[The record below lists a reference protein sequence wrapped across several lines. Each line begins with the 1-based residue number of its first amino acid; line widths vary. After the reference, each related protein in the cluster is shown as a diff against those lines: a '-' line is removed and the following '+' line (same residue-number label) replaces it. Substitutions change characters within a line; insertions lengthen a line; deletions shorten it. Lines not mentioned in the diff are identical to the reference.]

1 MNNTN
6 KNLKKNYNHVIIKII
21 CEIWR
26 ENMNK
31 KIIAI
36 VLLILI
42 ISAQFMTLYAKDE
55 FANIKAKVVK
65 LDKIEDVAQ
74 DEEAS
79 TTERIQKVTIKILEG
94 EYENEEYELD
104 YTISENINNKNSKAQ
119 LKDNQVIFVTIE
131 SNDGEISN
139 VKVIESSKQ
148 NYFIYMIVFS
158 CLLILLIGKK
168 KAIKPLILFS
178 FLILYIFLYVIS
190 VKNNSNII
198 FMTFVFSTLINITIT
213 ISMNGFSS
221 KTISSMFSCLVGS
234 FLSGI
239 IIFTLYNVT
248 GLNGNI
254 MNVEIGNVSIGL
266 KELIASGAILTS
278 TGVCSISASVLTK
291 ELEGLKVLNPEIKV
305 KELYKKGN
313 EKGIEHVT
321 KIFSFIILIYL
332 CNSMLL
338 VSYIQNYTIN
348 NENIFITI
356 LYLFSIFIS
365 SLLIIPIVS
374 FTYVELN
381 KYKIYYKT
389 KSSNIIDGQRSLKL

>member
-1 MNNTN
+1 
-6 KNLKKNYNHVIIKII
+6 
-21 CEIWR
+21 
-26 ENMNK
+26 MNK

-65 LDKIEDVAQ
+65 LDKIEDVTQ

-79 TTERIQKVTIKILEG
+79 TTKRIQKVTINILEG

-168 KAIKPLILFS
+168 KAIKPIVLFS
-178 FLILYIFLYVIS
+178 FLILYVFLYVIS

-254 MNVEIGNVSIGL
+254 MNVEIGNVAIGL

-278 TGVCSISASVLTK
+278 TGICSISASVLTK

-313 EKGIEHVT
+313 EKGIEHIT
-321 KIFSFIILIYL
+321 KIFSFIILVYL

>member
-1 MNNTN
+1 
-6 KNLKKNYNHVIIKII
+6 
-21 CEIWR
+21 
-26 ENMNK
+26 MNK

-65 LDKIEDVAQ
+65 LDKIEDVTQ

-79 TTERIQKVTIKILEG
+79 TTKRIQKVTINILEG

-168 KAIKPLILFS
+168 KAIKPIVLFS
-178 FLILYIFLYVIS
+178 FLILYVFLYVIS

-198 FMTFVFSTLINITIT
+198 FITFVFSTLINITIT

-254 MNVEIGNVSIGL
+254 MNVEIGNVAIGL

-278 TGVCSISASVLTK
+278 TGICSISASVLTK

-313 EKGIEHVT
+313 EKGIEHIT

>member
-1 MNNTN
+1 
-6 KNLKKNYNHVIIKII
+6 
-21 CEIWR
+21 
-26 ENMNK
+26 MNK

>member
-1 MNNTN
+1 
-6 KNLKKNYNHVIIKII
+6 
-21 CEIWR
+21 
-26 ENMNK
+26 MNK

-79 TTERIQKVTIKILEG
+79 TTKRIQKVTIKILEG

-178 FLILYIFLYVIS
+178 FLVLYVFLYVIS

>member
-1 MNNTN
+1 
-6 KNLKKNYNHVIIKII
+6 
-21 CEIWR
+21 
-26 ENMNK
+26 MNK

-79 TTERIQKVTIKILEG
+79 TTKRIQKVTIKILEG

-139 VKVIESSKQ
+139 VKVIESSRQ

-178 FLILYIFLYVIS
+178 FLVLYIFLYVIS

-254 MNVEIGNVSIGL
+254 MNVEIGNVAIGL
-266 KELIASGAILTS
+266 KELIASGVILTS
-278 TGVCSISASVLTK
+278 TGICSISASVLTK

-313 EKGIEHVT
+313 EKGIEHIT

-374 FTYVELN
+374 FTYVEMN

-389 KSSNIIDGQRSLKL
+389 KSSNIRDGQRSLKL

>member
-1 MNNTN
+1 
-6 KNLKKNYNHVIIKII
+6 
-21 CEIWR
+21 
-26 ENMNK
+26 MNK

-65 LDKIEDVAQ
+65 LDKIEDVTQ

-79 TTERIQKVTIKILEG
+79 TTKRIQKVTINILEG

-148 NYFIYMIVFS
+148 NYFIYMIIFS

-178 FLILYIFLYVIS
+178 FLVLYIFLYVIS

-198 FMTFVFSTLINITIT
+198 FITFVFSTLINITIT

-254 MNVEIGNVSIGL
+254 MNVEIGNVAIGL

-278 TGVCSISASVLTK
+278 TGICSISASVLTK

-313 EKGIEHVT
+313 EKGIEHIT
-321 KIFSFIILIYL
+321 KIFSFIILVYL

>member
-1 MNNTN
+1 
-6 KNLKKNYNHVIIKII
+6 
-21 CEIWR
+21 
-26 ENMNK
+26 MNK

-65 LDKIEDVAQ
+65 LDKIEDVTQ

-79 TTERIQKVTIKILEG
+79 TTKRIQKVTINILEG

-178 FLILYIFLYVIS
+178 FLVLYIFLYVIS

-198 FMTFVFSTLINITIT
+198 FITFVFSTLINITIT

-254 MNVEIGNVSIGL
+254 MNVEIGNVAIGL

-278 TGVCSISASVLTK
+278 TGICSISASVLTK

-313 EKGIEHVT
+313 EKGIEHIT
-321 KIFSFIILIYL
+321 KIFSFVILIYL

>member
-1 MNNTN
+1 
-6 KNLKKNYNHVIIKII
+6 
-21 CEIWR
+21 
-26 ENMNK
+26 MNK

-42 ISAQFMTLYAKDE
+42 ISAQFITLYAKDE

-79 TTERIQKVTIKILEG
+79 TTKRIQKVTIKILEG

-178 FLILYIFLYVIS
+178 FLVLYIFLYVIS

-254 MNVEIGNVSIGL
+254 MNVEIGNVAIGL
-266 KELIASGAILTS
+266 KELIASGVILTS
-278 TGVCSISASVLTK
+278 TGICSISASVLTK

-313 EKGIEHVT
+313 EKGIEHIT

>member
-1 MNNTN
+1 
-6 KNLKKNYNHVIIKII
+6 
-21 CEIWR
+21 
-26 ENMNK
+26 MNK

-321 KIFSFIILIYL
+321 KIFSFIIF
-332 CNSMLL
+332 
-338 VSYIQNYTIN
+338 VS
-348 NENIFITI
+348 
-356 LYLFSIFIS
+356 
-365 SLLIIPIVS
+365 
-374 FTYVELN
+374 
-381 KYKIYYKT
+381 
-389 KSSNIIDGQRSLKL
+389 

>member
-1 MNNTN
+1 
-6 KNLKKNYNHVIIKII
+6 
-21 CEIWR
+21 
-26 ENMNK
+26 MNK

-65 LDKIEDVAQ
+65 LDKIEDVTQ

-79 TTERIQKVTIKILEG
+79 TTKRIQKVTINILEG

-148 NYFIYMIVFS
+148 NYFIYMIIFS

-178 FLILYIFLYVIS
+178 FLVLYIFLYVIS

-198 FMTFVFSTLINITIT
+198 FITFVFSTLINITIT

-254 MNVEIGNVSIGL
+254 MNVEIGNVAIGL
-266 KELIASGAILTS
+266 KELIASGVILTS
-278 TGVCSISASVLTK
+278 TGICSISASVLTK

-313 EKGIEHVT
+313 EKGIEHIT

>member
-1 MNNTN
+1 
-6 KNLKKNYNHVIIKII
+6 
-21 CEIWR
+21 
-26 ENMNK
+26 MNK

-79 TTERIQKVTIKILEG
+79 TTKRIQKITIKILEG

-131 SNDGEISN
+131 SNDGEIGN

-178 FLILYIFLYVIS
+178 FLVLYVFLYVIS

-239 IIFTLYNVT
+239 IIFTLYDVT

-278 TGVCSISASVLTK
+278 TGICSISASVLTK

-356 LYLFSIFIS
+356 LYLFSIFIG

>member
-1 MNNTN
+1 
-6 KNLKKNYNHVIIKII
+6 
-21 CEIWR
+21 
-26 ENMNK
+26 MNK

-79 TTERIQKVTIKILEG
+79 TTKRIQKVTIKILEG

-119 LKDNQVIFVTIE
+119 LKENQVIFVTIE

-178 FLILYIFLYVIS
+178 FLVLYVFLYVIS

-278 TGVCSISASVLTK
+278 TGICSISASVLTK

>member
-1 MNNTN
+1 
-6 KNLKKNYNHVIIKII
+6 
-21 CEIWR
+21 
-26 ENMNK
+26 MNK

-55 FANIKAKVVK
+55 FVNIKAKVVK
-65 LDKIEDVAQ
+65 LDKIEDVTQ

-79 TTERIQKVTIKILEG
+79 TTKRIQKVTIKILEG

-168 KAIKPLILFS
+168 KAIKPIVLFS
-178 FLILYIFLYVIS
+178 FLILYVFLYVIS

-278 TGVCSISASVLTK
+278 TGICSISASVLTK

-313 EKGIEHVT
+313 EKGIEHIT

>member
-1 MNNTN
+1 
-6 KNLKKNYNHVIIKII
+6 
-21 CEIWR
+21 
-26 ENMNK
+26 MNK

-65 LDKIEDVAQ
+65 LDKIEDVTQ

-79 TTERIQKVTIKILEG
+79 TTKRIQKVTINILEG

-168 KAIKPLILFS
+168 KAIKPIVLFS
-178 FLILYIFLYVIS
+178 FLILYVFLYVIS

-198 FMTFVFSTLINITIT
+198 FMTFVFSALINITIS

-278 TGVCSISASVLTK
+278 TGICSISASVLTK

-313 EKGIEHVT
+313 EKGIEHIT

>member
-1 MNNTN
+1 
-6 KNLKKNYNHVIIKII
+6 
-21 CEIWR
+21 
-26 ENMNK
+26 MNK

-42 ISAQFMTLYAKDE
+42 ISAQFITLYAKDE

-79 TTERIQKVTIKILEG
+79 TTKRIQKVTIKILEG

-178 FLILYIFLYVIS
+178 FLVLYMFLYVIS

-254 MNVEIGNVSIGL
+254 MNVEIGNVAIGL
-266 KELIASGAILTS
+266 KELIASGVILTS
-278 TGVCSISASVLTK
+278 TGICSISASVLTK

-313 EKGIEHVT
+313 EKGIEHIT

>member
-1 MNNTN
+1 
-6 KNLKKNYNHVIIKII
+6 
-21 CEIWR
+21 
-26 ENMNK
+26 MNK

-65 LDKIEDVAQ
+65 LDKIEDVTQ

-79 TTERIQKVTIKILEG
+79 TTKRIQKVTINILEG

-178 FLILYIFLYVIS
+178 FLVLYIFLYVIS

-198 FMTFVFSTLINITIT
+198 FITFVFSTLINITIT

-278 TGVCSISASVLTK
+278 TGICSISASVLTK

>member
-1 MNNTN
+1 
-6 KNLKKNYNHVIIKII
+6 
-21 CEIWR
+21 
-26 ENMNK
+26 MNK

-65 LDKIEDVAQ
+65 LDKIEDVTQ

-79 TTERIQKVTIKILEG
+79 TTKRIQKVTINILEG

-148 NYFIYMIVFS
+148 NYFIYMIIFS

-178 FLILYIFLYVIS
+178 FLVLYIFLYVIS

-198 FMTFVFSTLINITIT
+198 FITFVFSTLINITIT

-254 MNVEIGNVSIGL
+254 MNVEIGNVAIGL

-278 TGVCSISASVLTK
+278 TGICSISASVLTK

-313 EKGIEHVT
+313 EKGIEHIT

>member
-1 MNNTN
+1 
-6 KNLKKNYNHVIIKII
+6 
-21 CEIWR
+21 
-26 ENMNK
+26 MNK

-74 DEEAS
+74 NEEAS
-79 TTERIQKVTIKILEG
+79 TTKRIQKVTIKILEG

-178 FLILYIFLYVIS
+178 FLVLYIFLYVIS

-254 MNVEIGNVSIGL
+254 MNVEIGNVAIGL
-266 KELIASGAILTS
+266 KELIASGVILTS
-278 TGVCSISASVLTK
+278 TGICSISASVLTK

-313 EKGIEHVT
+313 EKGIEHIT

>member
-1 MNNTN
+1 
-6 KNLKKNYNHVIIKII
+6 
-21 CEIWR
+21 
-26 ENMNK
+26 MNK

-65 LDKIEDVAQ
+65 LDKIEDVTQ

-79 TTERIQKVTIKILEG
+79 TTKRIQKVTINILEG

-148 NYFIYMIVFS
+148 NYFIYMIIFS

-178 FLILYIFLYVIS
+178 FLVLYIFLYVIS

-198 FMTFVFSTLINITIT
+198 FITFVFSTLINITIT

-254 MNVEIGNVSIGL
+254 MNVEIGNVAIGL

-278 TGVCSISASVLTK
+278 TGICSISASVLTK

-321 KIFSFIILIYL
+321 KIFSFVILIYL

>member
-1 MNNTN
+1 
-6 KNLKKNYNHVIIKII
+6 
-21 CEIWR
+21 
-26 ENMNK
+26 MNK
-31 KIIAI
+31 KIITI

-65 LDKIEDVAQ
+65 LDKIEDVTQ

-79 TTERIQKVTIKILEG
+79 TTKRIQKVTIKILEG

-178 FLILYIFLYVIS
+178 FLILYVFLYVIS

-254 MNVEIGNVSIGL
+254 MNVKIGNVAIGL
-266 KELIASGAILTS
+266 KELIASGVILTS
-278 TGVCSISASVLTK
+278 TGICSISASVLTK

-313 EKGIEHVT
+313 EKGIEHIT

>member
-1 MNNTN
+1 
-6 KNLKKNYNHVIIKII
+6 
-21 CEIWR
+21 
-26 ENMNK
+26 MNK

-65 LDKIEDVAQ
+65 LDKIEDVTQ

-79 TTERIQKVTIKILEG
+79 TTKRIQKVTINILEG

-168 KAIKPLILFS
+168 KAIKPIVLFS
-178 FLILYIFLYVIS
+178 FLILYVFLYVIS

-278 TGVCSISASVLTK
+278 TGICSISASVLTK

>member
-1 MNNTN
+1 
-6 KNLKKNYNHVIIKII
+6 
-21 CEIWR
+21 
-26 ENMNK
+26 MNK

-42 ISAQFMTLYAKDE
+42 ISAQFITLYAKDE

-79 TTERIQKVTIKILEG
+79 TTKRIQKVTIKILEG

-178 FLILYIFLYVIS
+178 FLVLYIFLYVIS

-198 FMTFVFSTLINITIT
+198 FMTFVFSTLINITIS

-266 KELIASGAILTS
+266 KELIASGVILTS
-278 TGVCSISASVLTK
+278 TGICSISASVLTK

-313 EKGIEHVT
+313 EKGIEHIT

>member
-1 MNNTN
+1 
-6 KNLKKNYNHVIIKII
+6 
-21 CEIWR
+21 
-26 ENMNK
+26 MNK

-42 ISAQFMTLYAKDE
+42 ISTQFITLYAKDE

-79 TTERIQKVTIKILEG
+79 TTKRIQKVTIKILEG

-178 FLILYIFLYVIS
+178 FLVLYIFLYVIS

-266 KELIASGAILTS
+266 KELIASGVILTS
-278 TGVCSISASVLTK
+278 TGICSISASVLTK

-305 KELYKKGN
+305 KELYEKGN
-313 EKGIEHVT
+313 EKGIEHIT
-321 KIFSFIILIYL
+321 KIFSFIILVYL

>member
-1 MNNTN
+1 
-6 KNLKKNYNHVIIKII
+6 
-21 CEIWR
+21 
-26 ENMNK
+26 MNK

-79 TTERIQKVTIKILEG
+79 TTKRIQKVTIKILEG

-131 SNDGEISN
+131 SNDGEIGN

-178 FLILYIFLYVIS
+178 FLVLHVFLYVIS

-278 TGVCSISASVLTK
+278 TGICSISASVLTK

>member
-1 MNNTN
+1 
-6 KNLKKNYNHVIIKII
+6 
-21 CEIWR
+21 
-26 ENMNK
+26 MNK

-79 TTERIQKVTIKILEG
+79 TTKRIQKVTIKILEG

-139 VKVIESSKQ
+139 VKVIESSRQ

-178 FLILYIFLYVIS
+178 FLVLYIFLYVIS

-254 MNVEIGNVSIGL
+254 MNVEIGNVAIGL
-266 KELIASGAILTS
+266 KELIASGVILTS
-278 TGVCSISASVLTK
+278 TGICSISASVLTK

-313 EKGIEHVT
+313 EKGIEHIT

>member
-1 MNNTN
+1 MCGN
-6 KNLKKNYNHVIIKII
+6 I
-21 CEIWR
+21 CPYCNCRSEPAAVYHSG
-26 ENMNK
+26 EGK
-31 KIIAI
+31 GTK
-36 VLLILI
+36 
-42 ISAQFMTLYAKDE
+42 
-55 FANIKAKVVK
+55 
-65 LDKIEDVAQ
+65 
-74 DEEAS
+74 
-79 TTERIQKVTIKILEG
+79 RIQKVTINILEG

-148 NYFIYMIVFS
+148 NYFIYMIIFS

-178 FLILYIFLYVIS
+178 FLVLYIFLYVIS

-198 FMTFVFSTLINITIT
+198 FITFVFSTLINITIT

-254 MNVEIGNVSIGL
+254 MNVEIGNVAIGL

-278 TGVCSISASVLTK
+278 TGICSISASVLTK

-313 EKGIEHVT
+313 EKGIEHIT

-338 VSYIQNYTIN
+338 VSYIQKAPQPVRA
-348 NENIFITI
+348 
-356 LYLFSIFIS
+356 SPSAS
-365 SLLIIPIVS
+365 SARRPS
-374 FTYVELN
+374 
-381 KYKIYYKT
+381 
-389 KSSNIIDGQRSLKL
+389 G

>member
-1 MNNTN
+1 
-6 KNLKKNYNHVIIKII
+6 
-21 CEIWR
+21 
-26 ENMNK
+26 MNK

-65 LDKIEDVAQ
+65 LDKIEDVTQ

-79 TTERIQKVTIKILEG
+79 TTKRIQKVTIKILEG

-168 KAIKPLILFS
+168 KAIKPIVLFS
-178 FLILYIFLYVIS
+178 FLILYVFLYVIS

-254 MNVEIGNVSIGL
+254 MNVEIGNVAIGL

-278 TGVCSISASVLTK
+278 TGICSISASVLTK

-313 EKGIEHVT
+313 EKGIEHIT
-321 KIFSFIILIYL
+321 KIFSFIILVYL

>member
-1 MNNTN
+1 
-6 KNLKKNYNHVIIKII
+6 
-21 CEIWR
+21 
-26 ENMNK
+26 MNK
-31 KIIAI
+31 KIITI

-65 LDKIEDVAQ
+65 LDKIEDVTQ

-79 TTERIQKVTIKILEG
+79 TTKRIQKVTIKILEG

-178 FLILYIFLYVIS
+178 FLVLYIFLYVIS

-198 FMTFVFSTLINITIT
+198 FITFVFSTLINITIT

-278 TGVCSISASVLTK
+278 TGICSISASVLTK

>member
-1 MNNTN
+1 
-6 KNLKKNYNHVIIKII
+6 
-21 CEIWR
+21 
-26 ENMNK
+26 MNK

-42 ISAQFMTLYAKDE
+42 ISAQFITLYAKDE

-79 TTERIQKVTIKILEG
+79 TTKRIQKVTIKILEG

-178 FLILYIFLYVIS
+178 FLALYIFLYVIS

-266 KELIASGAILTS
+266 KELIASGVILTS
-278 TGVCSISASVLTK
+278 TGICSISASVLTK

-313 EKGIEHVT
+313 EKGIEHIT

>member
-1 MNNTN
+1 
-6 KNLKKNYNHVIIKII
+6 
-21 CEIWR
+21 
-26 ENMNK
+26 MNK

-65 LDKIEDVAQ
+65 LDKIEDVTQ

-79 TTERIQKVTIKILEG
+79 TTKRIQKVTIKILEG

-168 KAIKPLILFS
+168 KAIKPIVLFS
-178 FLILYIFLYVIS
+178 FLILYVFLYVIS

-254 MNVEIGNVSIGL
+254 MNVEIGNVAIGL

-278 TGVCSISASVLTK
+278 TGICSISASVLTK

>member
-1 MNNTN
+1 
-6 KNLKKNYNHVIIKII
+6 
-21 CEIWR
+21 
-26 ENMNK
+26 MNK

-65 LDKIEDVAQ
+65 LDKIEDVTQ

-79 TTERIQKVTIKILEG
+79 TTKRIQKVTINILEG
-94 EYENEEYELD
+94 EYENEEYEFD

-148 NYFIYMIVFS
+148 NYFIYMIIFS

-178 FLILYIFLYVIS
+178 FLVLYIFLYVIS

-198 FMTFVFSTLINITIT
+198 FITFVFSTLINITIT

-254 MNVEIGNVSIGL
+254 MNVEIGNVAIGL

-278 TGVCSISASVLTK
+278 TGICSISASVLTK

-313 EKGIEHVT
+313 EKGIEHIT

-338 VSYIQNYTIN
+338 VSYIQNYTID

>member
-1 MNNTN
+1 
-6 KNLKKNYNHVIIKII
+6 
-21 CEIWR
+21 
-26 ENMNK
+26 MNK

-74 DEEAS
+74 NEEAS
-79 TTERIQKVTIKILEG
+79 TTKRIQKVTIKILEG

-178 FLILYIFLYVIS
+178 FLVLYIFLYVIS
-190 VKNNSNII
+190 LKNNSNII
-198 FMTFVFSTLINITIT
+198 FMTFVFSTLINITIS

-254 MNVEIGNVSIGL
+254 MNVEIGNVAIGL
-266 KELIASGAILTS
+266 KELIASGVILTS
-278 TGVCSISASVLTK
+278 TGICSISASVLTK

-313 EKGIEHVT
+313 EKGIEHIT

>member
-1 MNNTN
+1 
-6 KNLKKNYNHVIIKII
+6 
-21 CEIWR
+21 
-26 ENMNK
+26 MNK

-79 TTERIQKVTIKILEG
+79 TTKRIQKVTIKILEG

-119 LKDNQVIFVTIE
+119 LKENQVIFVTIE

-178 FLILYIFLYVIS
+178 FLVLYVFLYVIS

-278 TGVCSISASVLTK
+278 TGICSISASVLTK

-356 LYLFSIFIS
+356 LYLFNIFIS

>member
-1 MNNTN
+1 
-6 KNLKKNYNHVIIKII
+6 
-21 CEIWR
+21 
-26 ENMNK
+26 MNK

-79 TTERIQKVTIKILEG
+79 TTKRIQKVTIKILEG

-139 VKVIESSKQ
+139 VKVIESSRQ

-178 FLILYIFLYVIS
+178 FLVLYIFLYVIS

-254 MNVEIGNVSIGL
+254 MNVEIGNVAIGL
-266 KELIASGAILTS
+266 KELIASGVILTS
-278 TGVCSISASVLTK
+278 TGICSISASVLTK

-313 EKGIEHVT
+313 EKGIEHIT

-389 KSSNIIDGQRSLKL
+389 KSLSSRKAENRMHLSIILHFRPDHPIRERFRQ

>member
-1 MNNTN
+1 
-6 KNLKKNYNHVIIKII
+6 
-21 CEIWR
+21 
-26 ENMNK
+26 MNK
-31 KIIAI
+31 KIITI

-65 LDKIEDVAQ
+65 LDKIEDVTQ

-79 TTERIQKVTIKILEG
+79 TTKRIQKVTIKILEG

-178 FLILYIFLYVIS
+178 FLILYVFLYVIS

-254 MNVEIGNVSIGL
+254 MNVEIGNVAIGL
-266 KELIASGAILTS
+266 KELIASGVILTS
-278 TGVCSISASVLTK
+278 TGICSISASVLTK

-313 EKGIEHVT
+313 EKGIEHIT